1 MFPYH
6 YIIITLPL
14 HLNLLKL
21 HGFIYSFKHNRT
33 SFDNG
38 EVNVFLR
45 YVGKQSNGLPCFIRN
60 CAMNGPKA
68 FQLRG
73 ILNNQWD
80 FGQSFLGLGLCV
92 TYCEKTSYDENCQI
106 NSFAKHVYFIFKLN
120 NFGNCGEIDKM
131 SNPVFKTCSSYASD
145 PIPLNLHLEVYSTFV
160 LPNLICFYCI

>member
-1 MFPYH
+1 MEKINHFHDIGTFNKKGDWPESQSPWKHVSIPLHYH
-6 YIIITLPL
+6 CITITLSLPL

-106 NSFAKHVYFIFKLN
+106 NSFAEHVFYF
-120 NFGNCGEIDKM
+120 
-131 SNPVFKTCSSYASD
+131 
-145 PIPLNLHLEVYSTFV
+145 
-160 LPNLICFYCI
+160 